1 MLENICS
8 KKVAYLIGYLSGDG
22 NYENGNGK
30 RTDRLSVTTTDKETM
45 DWMIE
50 TFNLPEQ
57 TRTVRNNNESQ
68 GIYASKDAYV
78 KTFPTSYSEE
88 FNKFG
93 ILCKKDD
100 RMIHNINKSDMKYWL
115 LGFLDSDGMISW
127 SERKDRDRIAAK
139 VSFTHPS
146 AKLLERVQTFLR
158 DELNIPSSIKPKGTE
173 KCFVLSFSKI
183 SDVKRF
189 GDYVYSDKLAIVLK
203 RKYNKYLELYNGSS
217 SMIDLTKYTVKLY
230 LNGSSS
236 AGNSVKLDVVS
247 GSGTLE
253 AGGIIV
259 LKYTSAALELPVGVI
274 AYPTSACNFNGD
286 DAITL
291 EKDGI
296 VIDVFGEVGVDPGNS
311 WSIAGSGSAAVDKTV
326 RRISSITQ
334 GNANWSISSASEW
347 IVITATDD
355 VSNLGAR

>member
-22 NYENGNGK
+22 NYEGGNGK
-30 RTDRLSVTTTDKETM
+30 RTDRLSVSTTDKETM

-78 KTFPTSYSEE
+78 KTFPTSYSGE

-93 ILCKKDD
+93 ILCKKGN

-146 AKLLERVQTFLR
+146 TKLLERVQTFLR
-158 DELNIPSSIKPKGTE
+158 DELNISSSIKPKGTE

-203 RKYNKYLELYNGSS
+203 RKYNKYLELLEQIGVRVENGTMYPKEFMQSFEYGAIVGTYS
-217 SMIDLTKYTVKLY
+217 KYIFITPEGKEFPSASM
-230 LNGSSS
+230 
-236 AGNSVKLDVVS
+236 
-247 GSGTLE
+247 
-253 AGGIIV
+253 
-259 LKYTSAALELPVGVI
+259 AAKATGE
-274 AYPTSACNFNGD
+274 D
-286 DAITL
+286 R
-291 EKDGI
+291 KDISRRCRMHQKG
-296 VIDVFGEVGVDPGNS
+296 
-311 WSIAGSGSAAVDKTV
+311 WSIREKTESEKIDFDKYVKRKLKQVFETWLENNQV
-326 RRISSITQ
+326 Y
-334 GNANWSISSASEW
+334 N
-347 IVITATDD
+347 
-355 VSNLGAR
+355 

>member
-30 RTDRLSVTTTDKETM
+30 RTDRLSVTTTDKGTM

-50 TFNLPEQ
+50 TFSLPEQ

-93 ILCKKDD
+93 ILCRKTD
-100 RMIHNINKSDMKYWL
+100 RMIHNINKTDMKYWL

-203 RKYNKYLELYNGSS
+203 RKYNKYLELLEQIGVRVENGTMYPKEFMQSFEYGAIVGTYS
-217 SMIDLTKYTVKLY
+217 KYIFITPEGKEFP
-230 LNGSSS
+230 S
-236 AGNSVKLDVVS
+236 A
-247 GSGTLE
+247 TM
-253 AGGIIV
+253 
-259 LKYTSAALELPVGVI
+259 AAKVTGE
-274 AYPTSACNFNGD
+274 D
-286 DAITL
+286 R
-291 EKDGI
+291 KDISRRCRMHQKG
-296 VIDVFGEVGVDPGNS
+296 
-311 WSIAGSGSAAVDKTV
+311 WSIREKTESEKIDFDKYVKRKLKQVFETWLENNQV
-326 RRISSITQ
+326 Y
-334 GNANWSISSASEW
+334 N
-347 IVITATDD
+347 
-355 VSNLGAR
+355 

>member
-93 ILCKKDD
+93 ILCKKGD

-158 DELNIPSSIKPKGTE
+158 DELNIPSSIKPKWTE

-203 RKYNKYLELYNGSS
+203 RKYSKYLELLEQIGVRVENGTMYPKEFMQSFEYGAIVGTYS
-217 SMIDLTKYTVKLY
+217 KYIFITPEGKEFPSASM
-230 LNGSSS
+230 
-236 AGNSVKLDVVS
+236 
-247 GSGTLE
+247 
-253 AGGIIV
+253 
-259 LKYTSAALELPVGVI
+259 AAKATGE
-274 AYPTSACNFNGD
+274 D
-286 DAITL
+286 R
-291 EKDGI
+291 KDISRRCRMHQKG
-296 VIDVFGEVGVDPGNS
+296 
-311 WSIAGSGSAAVDKTV
+311 WSIREKTESEKIDFDKYVKRKLKQVFETWLENNQV
-326 RRISSITQ
+326 Y
-334 GNANWSISSASEW
+334 N
-347 IVITATDD
+347 
-355 VSNLGAR
+355 

>member
-45 DWMIE
+45 DWMIK

-57 TRTVRNNNESQ
+57 TRTIRNNNESQ

-93 ILCKKDD
+93 ILCRKTD

-139 VSFTHPS
+139 VCFTHPS
-146 AKLLERVQTFLR
+146 TKLLERVQTFLR
-158 DELNIPSSIKPKGTE
+158 DELNISSSIKPKGTE

-183 SDVKRF
+183 ADVKRF

-203 RKYNKYLELYNGSS
+203 RKYNKYLELLEQIGVRVENGTMYPREFMQSFEYGAIVGTYS
-217 SMIDLTKYTVKLY
+217 KYIFITPEGKEFPSASM
-230 LNGSSS
+230 
-236 AGNSVKLDVVS
+236 
-247 GSGTLE
+247 
-253 AGGIIV
+253 
-259 LKYTSAALELPVGVI
+259 AAKATGE
-274 AYPTSACNFNGD
+274 D
-286 DAITL
+286 R
-291 EKDGI
+291 KDISRRCRMYQKG
-296 VIDVFGEVGVDPGNS
+296 
-311 WSIAGSGSAAVDKTV
+311 WSIREKTESEKIDFDKYV
-326 RRISSITQ
+326 KRKLKQ
-334 GNANWSISSASEW
+334 LFSEW
-347 IVITATDD
+347 LETNQIY
-355 VSNLGAR
+355 N